1 MRLPLLLLAPLLALP
16 ARAFAQVA
24 PATVPAAAPDTVRR
38 IAGPATPLPSEAASA
53 GVTRFSFIAYGDTRG
68 RFDGEFIQYEHL
80 LLVRSMLANI
90 AARAKGPDPIRFV
103 TWSGDAVVNGRE
115 AKQWNVSFVDVV
127 QRLVS
132 QGNVPYFPAAGNHD
146 VTSSLDLGNAARRVG
161 LNNFLAAFGGMVPA
175 EGSPRRLAGY
185 PTYAVGYG
193 NTFLLALDSNIGGD
207 SVQFEWTRRQLEGL
221 DRRRYRH
228 VAVILH
234 HPAYS
239 SGPHGG
245 ANLEPQSLALR
256 TMYMPLFRRH
266 GVDLM
271 LAGHE
276 HLFEHFAESWR
287 DSTGTRRRL
296 DQVVSGGGGAPQY
309 GYRGEPVLTEY
320 LKQGAADSV
329 RVAHLVRPAMDPWDN
344 PYHYLIVHVDGDRLS
359 IEVVGIDGGA
369 TWQPY
374 RSNRIGLEP

>member
-1 MRLPLLLLAPLLALP
+1 MRLRLLLVAPLLA
-16 ARAFAQVA
+16 
-24 PATVPAAAPDTVRR
+24 VPAPSAAQGIPAAVTPAARDSVRP
-38 IAGPATPLPSEAASA
+38 ITGPATPLPPEAATA
-53 GVTRFSFIAYGDTRG
+53 GITRFSFIAYGDTRG
-68 RFDGEFIQYEHL
+68 RFDGEVLQYEHL

-127 QRLVS
+127 QRLVT

-146 VTSSLDLGNAARRVG
+146 VTSTLDVNDATRRVG
-161 LNNFLAAFGGMVPA
+161 LNHFLEAFGGMVPR
-175 EGSPRRLAGY
+175 EGSPRRLDGY

-193 NTFLLALDSNIGGD
+193 NTFILAIDSNIGGD
-207 SVQFEWTRRQLEGL
+207 SVQLAWVRRQLEGL
-221 DRRRYRH
+221 DRARYRH

-256 TMYMPLFRRH
+256 TLYMPLFRRH
-266 GVDLM
+266 GVALM

-276 HLFEHFAESWR
+276 HFFEHFAESWR
-287 DSTGTRRRL
+287 GPNGERRRL

-309 GYRGEPVLTEY
+309 AYRGEPNLADY
-320 LKQGAADSV
+320 LRQGAADSV
-329 RVAHLVRPAMDPWDN
+329 RVDHLVRPAMNPWEN

-359 IEVVGIDGGA
+359 VEVVGVDGGA
-369 TWQPY
+369 GWQPY
-374 RSNRIGLEP
+374 RSNRIGLGP